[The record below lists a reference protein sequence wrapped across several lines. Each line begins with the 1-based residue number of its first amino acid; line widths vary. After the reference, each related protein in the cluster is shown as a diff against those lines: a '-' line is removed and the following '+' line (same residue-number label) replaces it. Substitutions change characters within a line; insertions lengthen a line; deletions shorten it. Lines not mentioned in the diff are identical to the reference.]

1 MNCILS
7 MFVRSLA
14 VVALVLAGAGGA
26 RGQSTFSKF
35 YDLVSPGI
43 VGFTDI
49 IALDSSYIL
58 LGGSYNIDFWRVIN
72 LIQVDHQGNEIKRKV
87 LANDT
92 LDIATERLGKPV
104 KCGEYWYVACMG
116 LTAGLGPSAGLIL
129 GIDDTLGIRREI
141 YLDHEPQEW
150 LGALTCWRDEYIYA
164 AGYSRPTH
172 DQSQDLWF
180 VQLDT
185 AGNVLRDTTIG
196 ENVFEVTAS
205 IEVLPDG
212 NLITAPARNAFFVD
226 HQWDLVIM
234 TLDTAL
240 NVLSEYTHTG
250 PGEYCGGKLTIN
262 SNSMLNMICCYDT
275 IILED
280 QEFDFVYFISKINS
294 TGEFAWQE
302 FMPSKHSYNYFNI
315 INNTLNSDIVSVGW
329 YNHPRIDTVNAIR
342 AMIISVD
349 SSGSR
354 NWYRVYF
361 APANYDYN
369 SELYDVIQTR
379 DGGFLACGKNVR
391 INGQARAWLLKLDSL
406 GCLIP
411 GCDTL
416 GQVIGEGPVL
426 LSLDDNL
433 QVYPNPAG
441 DRVHL
446 LWRVEARQ
454 AAERS
459 SYRLLTM
466 EGREVLVGE
475 VPQSAGRALL
485 EVGALP
491 PGAYVVE
498 VRHGMERLARQR
510 LLISR

>member
-1 MNCILS
+1 MLLLLC
-7 MFVRSLA
+7 V
-14 VVALVLAGAGGA
+14 AGGA
-26 RGQSTFSKF
+26 RGQATFSKF
-35 YDLVSPGI
+35 YSMSSNFVQGI
-43 VGFTDI
+43 TDVYELDSTI
-49 IALDSSYIL
+49 IAIGSSYDDTPQLVVNLMLIHHNGDL
-58 LGGSYNIDFWRVIN
+58 LKHV
-72 LIQVDHQGNEIKRKV
+72 V
-87 LANDT
+87 LRNDT
-92 LDIATERLGKPV
+92 MEIASERLGRMV
-104 KCGEYWYVACMG
+104 RCGEYWYVACFG
-116 LTAGLGPSAGLIL
+116 YTQGVGPSAGLIL
-129 GIDDTLGIRREI
+129 ALDDTLGIRREI
-141 YLDHEPQEW
+141 YLDHEPQEEL
-150 LGALTCWRDEYIYA
+150 LGLTCWRDEYIYA

-196 ENVFEVTAS
+196 ENVFEITVS
-205 IEVLPDG
+205 IEALPDG

-250 PGEYCGGKLTIN
+250 PGEYCAGRVLSTTNQNYSLVG
-262 SNSMLNMICCYDT
+262 CYDT
-275 IILED
+275 VIIPSTYSY
-280 QEFDFVYFISKINS
+280 VYFISRYTIDH
-294 TGEFAWQE
+294 ELVW
-302 FMPSKHSYNYFNI
+302 KHYIENDDVYAFFNHVEASNQDI
-315 INNTLNSDIVSVGW
+315 ISVGW
-329 YNHPRIDTVNAIR
+329 YNHPRQDTVNAIR

-349 SSGSR
+349 SMGNR
-354 NWYRVYF
+354 NWYREYY

-416 GQVIGEGPVL
+416 GQVNGEGAVV

-433 QVYPNPAG
+433 QVYPNPAS

-446 LWRVEARQ
+446 LWRVDEQQ
-454 AAERS
+454 ASVWS
-459 SYRLLTM
+459 SYQLLGLD
-466 EGREVLVGE
+466 GRVVLQGE
-475 VPQSAGRALL
+475 VPQRAGRVLL
-485 EVGALP
+485 EVGGLS
-491 PGAYVVE
+491 PGMYTVLVQ
-498 VRHGMERLARQR
+498 HGPDRVARQR
-510 LLISR
+510 IVIGR

>member
-1 MNCILS
+1 MRSALS
-7 MFVRSLA
+7 MFVRRLA
-14 VVALVLAGAGGA
+14 LVALVLAWAGAA
-26 RGQSTFSKF
+26 RGQATFSKF
-35 YDLVSPGI
+35 YPYESSVI
-43 VGFTDI
+43 QGFTDI
-49 IALDSSYIL
+49 AELDSAYIL
-58 LGGSYNIDFWRVIN
+58 VGSGRDSMLARQMIHLSLVDKEGN
-72 LIQVDHQGNEIKRKV
+72 LLKERILR
-87 LANDT
+87 NDT
-92 LDIATERLGKPV
+92 MSIAGERLGRMV
-104 KCGEYWYVACMG
+104 KCGQYWYVACMG
-116 LTAGLGPSAGLIL
+116 VTPLVGPSAGLIL

-141 YLDHEPQEW
+141 YLDHEPQEEL
-150 LGALTCWRDEYIYA
+150 LGLTCWRDEYIYA

-196 ENVFEVTAS
+196 ENVFEVTVS

-250 PGEYCGGKLTIN
+250 PGEYCAGHLNLTSDSSLAIVG
-262 SNSMLNMICCYDT
+262 CYDT
-275 IILED
+275 LIEPS
-280 QEFDFVYFISKINS
+280 DFNFTYFIGKVNFDGQFIWRHFYSYKAFN
-294 TGEFAWQE
+294 TFA
-302 FMPSKHSYNYFNI
+302 NI
-315 INNTLNSDIVSVGW
+315 IETSNKDLVSVGFFRKD
-329 YNHPRIDTVNAIR
+329 RIDTVNAIR

-354 NWYRVYF
+354 NWYREYF
-361 APANYDYN
+361 APADYDYN

-466 EGREVLVGE
+466 EGRVVLVGE

-491 PGAYVVE
+491 PGTYVVE
-498 VRHGMERLARQR
+498 VRHGLERLARQR

>member
-1 MNCILS
+1 MRSALS
-7 MFVRSLA
+7 MFVRRLA
-14 VVALVLAGAGGA
+14 LVALVLAGAGAA
-26 RGQSTFSKF
+26 RGQATFSKF
-35 YDLVSPGI
+35 YSMSSNFIQGI
-43 VGFTDI
+43 TDVYELDSTI
-49 IALDSSYIL
+49 IAIGSSYDDTPQLVVNLMLIHHNGDL
-58 LGGSYNIDFWRVIN
+58 LKHV
-72 LIQVDHQGNEIKRKV
+72 V
-87 LANDT
+87 LRNDT
-92 LDIATERLGKPV
+92 MEIASERLGRMV
-104 KCGEYWYVACMG
+104 RCGEYLYVACFG
-116 LTAGLGPSAGLIL
+116 YTQGLGPSAGLIL

-196 ENVFEVTAS
+196 ENVFEIAVS
-205 IEVLPDG
+205 IDTLPG
-212 NLITAPARNAFFVD
+212 GRLITAPARNAFFVD
-226 HQWDLVIM
+226 HQWDMVIM

-250 PGEYCGGKLTIN
+250 PGEYCAGRVLSSPSQTYTLIG
-262 SNSMLNMICCYDT
+262 CYDT
-275 IILED
+275 VIIPSSYD
-280 QEFDFVYFISKINS
+280 YVYFLSRY
-294 TGEFAWQE
+294 TMDHQLLWQHYME
-302 FMPSKHSYNYFNI
+302 NDDVYAFFNHLESS
-315 INNTLNSDIVSVGW
+315 NGDIVSVGW
-329 YNHPRIDTVNAIR
+329 YNHPRTDTVNAIR
-342 AMIISVD
+342 AHIISVD

-354 NWYRVYF
+354 NWYREYF

-416 GQVIGEGPVL
+416 GQVMGEGPVL

-491 PGAYVVE
+491 PGTYVVE
-498 VRHGMERLARQR
+498 LRHGLERLARQR

>member
-1 MNCILS
+1 MRSALS
-7 MFVRSLA
+7 MFVRRLA
-14 VVALVLAGAGGA
+14 LVALVLAGAGAA
-26 RGQSTFSKF
+26 RGQATFSKF
-35 YDLVSPGI
+35 YSMSSNFIQGI
-43 VGFTDI
+43 TDVYELDSTI
-49 IALDSSYIL
+49 IAIGSSYDDTPQLVVNLMLIHHNGDL
-58 LGGSYNIDFWRVIN
+58 LKHV
-72 LIQVDHQGNEIKRKV
+72 V
-87 LANDT
+87 LRNDT
-92 LDIATERLGKPV
+92 MEIASERLGRMV
-104 KCGEYWYVACMG
+104 RCGEYLYVACFG
-116 LTAGLGPSAGLIL
+116 YTQGLGPSAGLIL

-196 ENVFEVTAS
+196 ENVFEIAVS
-205 IEVLPDG
+205 IDTLPG
-212 NLITAPARNAFFVD
+212 GRLITAPARNAFFVD
-226 HQWDLVIM
+226 HQWDMVIM

-250 PGEYCGGKLTIN
+250 PNEYCAGAIVTTSDEYLT
-262 SNSMLNMICCYDT
+262 LLGCYDT
-275 IILED
+275 VFYEEQYKYVFFLSRITNDGQFLWQHFIPSPT
-280 QEFDFVYFISKINS
+280 VYS
-294 TGEFAWQE
+294 
-302 FMPSKHSYNYFNI
+302 YFNFI
-315 INNTLNSDIVSVGW
+315 ETSNKDLVSVGFFRKD
-329 YNHPRIDTVNAIR
+329 RIDTVNAIR

-354 NWYRVYF
+354 NWYREYF

-416 GQVIGEGPVL
+416 GQVMGEGAVL

-491 PGAYVVE
+491 PGTYVVE
-498 VRHGMERLARQR
+498 LRHGIERLARQR